1 MEDERFEDK
10 LDRLIRIFKRLRE
23 QASDE
28 QLKGVDPRM
37 LDQMDILIEQ
47 FEKIRS
53 DPGALNMFKEMMEP
67 FEKML
72 NTLIPQLSEMLGEPI
87 EEPAPAPK
95 PPILEPLDTRSD
107 IPVGQLTRRLV
118 EIDRLLAK
126 GDLSQEE
133 EDLLLDERIKIM
145 KKLNPEEYGN

>member
-1 MEDERFEDK
+1 MDDDRFEDK
-10 LDRLIRIFKRLRE
+10 LDRLIRIFKKLRQ
-23 QASDE
+23 QATAE
-28 QLKGVDPRM
+28 QLSGIDPRM
-37 LDQMDILIEQ
+37 LAQMDILIEQ

-53 DPGALNMFKEMMEP
+53 DPGAIQMFKEMMEP

-87 EEPAPAPK
+87 EEPEPVRPV
-95 PPILEPLDTRSD
+95 IEPLELEKEV
-107 IPVGQLTRRLV
+107 PVGKLTRRLV
-118 EIDRLLAK
+118 EIDKLLAK
-126 GDLSQEE
+126 GGLTQEE

>member
-10 LDRLIRIFKRLRE
+10 LDRLIRIFKRLRQ
-23 QASDE
+23 QASAE
-28 QLKGVDPRM
+28 QLKGIDPRM
-37 LDQMDILIEQ
+37 LDQIDILIGQ

-53 DPGALNMFKEMMEP
+53 DPGALQMFKEMMEP

-72 NTLIPQLSEMLGEPI
+72 NTLIPQLSEMLGEPL
-87 EEPAPAPK
+87 EEPAPQRPV
-95 PPILEPLDTRSD
+95 IEPLDVRSD
-107 IPVGQLTRRLV
+107 VPVGQLTRRLV

-126 GDLSQEE
+126 GGLSQEE

>member
-1 MEDERFEDK
+1 MDEDRFEDK
-10 LDRLIRIFKRLRE
+10 LDRLIRIFKKLRQ
-23 QASDE
+23 QATAE
-28 QLKGVDPRM
+28 QLSGIDPRM
-37 LDQMDILIEQ
+37 LAQIDILIEQ

-53 DPGALNMFKEMMEP
+53 DPGAIQMFKEMMEP

-87 EEPAPAPK
+87 EEPEPVRPV
-95 PPILEPLDTRSD
+95 IEPLELEKEV
-107 IPVGQLTRRLV
+107 PVGKLTRRLV
-118 EIDRLLAK
+118 EIDKLLAK
-126 GDLSQEE
+126 GGLTQEE